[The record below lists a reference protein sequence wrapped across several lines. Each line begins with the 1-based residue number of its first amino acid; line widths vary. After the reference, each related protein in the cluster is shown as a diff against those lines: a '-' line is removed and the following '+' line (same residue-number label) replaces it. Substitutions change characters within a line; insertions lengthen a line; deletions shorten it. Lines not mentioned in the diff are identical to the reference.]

1 MASGAPGTGGGAEL
15 NRIRLGGESP
25 YFLSIRNLEKRRKSE
40 HNVLLGLKL
49 RPLAAEECRPRR
61 GDPQTVYRRGPLN
74 SPLAAS
80 QGKLK
85 PQLEGEHYGGA
96 LRAAAS
102 RQAKAPHRKALVMAG
117 PFEPPRQAG
126 TTAGRVNPSNPPQAT
141 SQGKKPCCD

>member
-96 LRAAAS
+96 LRAAAL
-102 RQAKAPHRKALVMAG
+102 RTPATGRYHGGQGK
-117 PFEPPRQAG
+117 PFEP
-126 TTAGRVNPSNPPQAT
+126 AT
-141 SQGKKPCCD
+141 GDFSGQEAVL